1 MKREKTEWEKIIGHN
16 IRNDTYLVLERIQGN
31 ETYTEIINDL
41 DNNRDKYNIDKYC
54 PLVKFNTVQNYLS
67 LIGKEVKDDKIE
79 AKKEKEREKDRIRD
93 SLNTGGIYGIYE
105 DDKIIYIG
113 YTQNFWHRFGCHKN
127 CFNDKKNKSVLYSY
141 MRKSKE
147 LGHNLKIQPIISIKD
162 MKVKVKKQITKRD
175 LEAMELAFITLYQP
189 ICNFQG
195 VKAPYKFTSK

>member
-41 DNNRDKYNIDKYC
+41 DNNRDKYNIDKNYL
-54 PLVKFNTVQNYLS
+54 LVKFDTVQNYLS
-67 LIGKEVKDDKIE
+67 LIGKEIKDDKI
-79 AKKEKEREKDRIRD
+79 KEKKEKDRIRD

-113 YTQNFWHRFGCHKN
+113 YTKNFWQRFSCHKN
-127 CFNDKKNKSVLYSY
+127 CFNNKKNKSVLYSY

-162 MKVKVKKQITKRD
+162 MKVKKQITKRD

-195 VKAPYKFTSK
+195 IKAPYEFTSK

>member
-41 DNNRDKYNIDKYC
+41 NDNRDKYNIDKYC
-54 PLVKFNTVQNYLS
+54 PLVKIKTIQNYLS
-67 LIGKEVKDDKIE
+67 LIGKEIKQNEKDIQT
-79 AKKEKEREKDRIRD
+79 EKERSKIRE
-93 SLNTGGIYGIYE
+93 SLNTTGGIYGIYE

-113 YTQNFWHRFGCHKN
+113 QTKNFWHRFGCHKS
-127 CFNDKKNKSVLYSY
+127 CFNDKENKSFLYSY

-147 LGHNLKIQPIISIKD
+147 LGHNLRIQPIISIKN
-162 MKVKVKKQITKRD
+162 MKVKQQITTRD
-175 LEAMELAFITLYQP
+175 LKAMELAFITLYQP

-195 VKAPYKFTSK
+195 VKVPYEFTGK